1 MDRHCQ
7 SNRKVR
13 EEMFTSVILDRVTVL
28 WCLYNVCVFVWF
40 TRDVLWQDAKYW
52 YWQNG
57 GRWRIRIFCFL
68 KHEAG
73 FSCSSELDH
82 LSHLIGS
89 PLALQI
95 LEMVDRISFK
105 IYIECRDFFFF
116 YCLLGP
122 IKETKF
128 MRLVIGSSDEF
139 SFLFFFFRF
148 IQFILV
154 YVLKSFYLISSSVV
168 LESKVLFFF
177 FFFLFIINS
186 FLYWMDLSKVFRLV
200 FFYFI

>member
-1 MDRHCQ
+1 MWFSTESQFYDVYTMFAYRVVHSRYIMRMQ
-7 SNRKVR
+7 NTGIDKM
-13 EEMFTSVILDRVTVL
+13 EED
-28 WCLYNVCVFVWF
+28 
-40 TRDVLWQDAKYW
+40 
-52 YWQNG
+52 G
-57 GRWRIRIFCFL
+57 EIRIFCFL

-89 PLALQI
+89 PLAPQI

-200 FFYFI
+200 FFHFI

>member
-28 WCLYNVCVFVWF
+28 WCLYNVCVFAWF

-89 PLALQI
+89 PLAPQI

-116 YCLLGP
+116 IAYWVQLRKRNLCDWLLVLLTNSP
-122 IKETKF
+122 SF
-128 MRLVIGSSDEF
+128 F
-139 SFLFFFFRF
+139 SFF
-148 IQFILV
+148 
-154 YVLKSFYLISSSVV
+154 
-168 LESKVLFFF
+168 VLFNL
-177 FFFLFIINS
+177 FLCVCVEVLLFN
-186 FLYWMDLSKVFRLV
+186 
-200 FFYFI
+200 

>member
-1 MDRHCQ
+1 MRMQNTGID
-7 SNRKVR
+7 KM
-13 EEMFTSVILDRVTVL
+13 EED
-28 WCLYNVCVFVWF
+28 
-40 TRDVLWQDAKYW
+40 
-52 YWQNG
+52 G
-57 GRWRIRIFCFL
+57 EIRIFCFL

-89 PLALQI
+89 PLAPQI

-105 IYIECRDFFFF
+105 IYIECRDFFF
-116 YCLLGP
+116 LLLP

-154 YVLKSFYLISSSVV
+154 CVC
-168 LESKVLFFF
+168 
-177 FFFLFIINS
+177 
-186 FLYWMDLSKVFRLV
+186 
-200 FFYFI
+200 

>member
-1 MDRHCQ
+1 MWFSTESQFYDVYTMFAYRVVHSRYIMRMQ
-7 SNRKVR
+7 NTGIDKM
-13 EEMFTSVILDRVTVL
+13 EED
-28 WCLYNVCVFVWF
+28 
-40 TRDVLWQDAKYW
+40 
-52 YWQNG
+52 G
-57 GRWRIRIFCFL
+57 EIRIFCFL

-89 PLALQI
+89 PLAPQI

-154 YVLKSFYLISSSVV
+154 CVCVEVI
-168 LESKVLFFF
+168 LF
-177 FFFLFIINS
+177 N
-186 FLYWMDLSKVFRLV
+186 
-200 FFYFI
+200 

>member
-1 MDRHCQ
+1 MFAYSCGSLAMYYDRMQ
-7 SNRKVR
+7 NTGIDKM
-13 EEMFTSVILDRVTVL
+13 EED
-28 WCLYNVCVFVWF
+28 
-40 TRDVLWQDAKYW
+40 
-52 YWQNG
+52 G
-57 GRWRIRIFCFL
+57 EIRIFCFL

-89 PLALQI
+89 SLAPQI

-177 FFFLFIINS
+177 FFFI
-186 FLYWMDLSKVFRLV
+186 Y
-200 FFYFI
+200 Y